1 MVEISVIV
9 PAYNAE
15 KYLSVMIKSILEQ
28 TFRDFELILVND
40 GSIDRTPEI
49 MAEFAAK
56 DSRIK
61 IINQKNKK
69 LPGARNAGMKIA
81 AGKYLYF
88 ADADDILHPQLL
100 EQLYQAAEKENA
112 DFACCDF
119 ITIREGE
126 VPDMP
131 VYKEAPA
138 LCAFDNPLEYM
149 CFHRK
154 KIVNSVWTKLYK
166 AKALK
171 GLIFADNQGVEDLYF
186 NLWAMRHFSKG
197 VYVPL
202 ALYYYV
208 LSSGSISRSD
218 LKYEHLQTYMNF
230 FLQIQKEFSDIP
242 QMKNI
247 IKENILNRTFYRLV
261 QTVLRIKNKENKQK
275 LKAEWLPQV
284 KRFMQAGIIGTEGLS
299 LRKKLKLFLF
309 LHF

>member
-49 MAEFAAK
+49 MAEFAAQ

-138 LCAFDNPLEYM
+138 LCVFDNPLEYM
-149 CFHRK
+149 CLHRK
-154 KIVNSVWTKLYK
+154 KIVNSVWTKLYRRS
-166 AKALK
+166 ALK
-171 GLIFADNQGVEDLYF
+171 DLTFAGYYSAQDLHF
-186 NLWAMRHFSKG
+186 NILALQRFKKG
-197 VYVPL
+197 VFVPL

-208 LSSGSISRSD
+208 LSEGSISRKDFRSD
-218 LKYEHLQTYMNF
+218 KLKIHMMIFEQFKTAF
-230 FLQIQKEFSDIP
+230 KATPEKWKIVKRE
-242 QMKNI
+242 I
-247 IKENILNRTFYRLV
+247 INRSFYRLV

-284 KRFMQAGIIGTEGLS
+284 KKFMQAGIIGTEGLS